1 MSRQTKLASWQQLK
15 NFGRAT
21 ETIEVVELPVQKL
34 VHEQPKVEVPIE
46 PVEEK
51 PVFQKL
57 NKKSKLNDGV
67 EG

>member
-15 NFGRAT
+15 NFGRVT
-21 ETIEVVELPVQKL
+21 ETIEAVEQKL
-34 VHEQPKVEVPIE
+34 VHEQPKVEVPVE
-46 PVEEK
+46 STEEK

-57 NKKSKLNDGV
+57 NKKPKFTDGI